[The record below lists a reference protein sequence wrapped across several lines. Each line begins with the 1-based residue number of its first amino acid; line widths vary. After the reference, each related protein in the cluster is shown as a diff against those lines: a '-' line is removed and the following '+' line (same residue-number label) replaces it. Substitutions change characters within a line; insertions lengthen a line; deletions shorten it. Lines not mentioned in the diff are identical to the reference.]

1 MADYYEV
8 ESNGRGGFTVTP
20 RNNSGCL
27 PAIIFVLIVALV
39 FLFSQCGGKENF
51 SNNSSSVENMK
62 DNSLVSMVG
71 ADGTLALFSA
81 PYSRSMDSGIELI
94 SDSYDHTDL
103 DGRTHDKCYV
113 LLCKGNNQG
122 VVYELDGAF
131 SKLTGELYAQN
142 AGTVCWLE
150 FYNGD
155 SLLFSTEKLSE
166 DNPSCH
172 VNVNVSNVNFLTI
185 YFCSE
190 DMENPMYDSGWLIT
204 ENFILQ

>member
-8 ESNGRGGFTVTP
+8 ESNGRGGYTVTP
-20 RNNSGCL
+20 RENSGCL
-27 PAIIFVLIVALV
+27 PAIIFVLIVAIV
-39 FLFSQCGGKENF
+39 SLFSQCSGK
-51 SNNSSSVENMK
+51 NNYSDNGSSGEYAK
-62 DNSLVSMVG
+62 DSSLVSMVG
-71 ADGTLALFSA
+71 ADGKLALFSA
-81 PYSRSMDSGIELI
+81 PYSRSMDNGITLV

-103 DGRTHDKCYV
+103 EGRTHDKCYV
-113 LLCKGNNQG
+113 LLCDGDQCG
-122 VVYELDGAF
+122 VIYELDGAF

-142 AGTVCWLE
+142 EGTVCWLE
-150 FYNGD
+150 FYDGD

-172 VNVNVSNVNFLTI
+172 VNVNVSNVNLLTI

-190 DMENPMYDSGWLIT
+190 DMGNPMYDSGWLIT